1 MQCFVE
7 EVQVA
12 EQRFSF
18 FLTGVSPEV
27 RFKKIICNSTDPQ
40 IYFEKCYL
48 TKVNKSTTTLTM
60 HQKLLQPIY
69 SAYCN
74 ISVIQLSNSLNRV
87 WYKFTNIDACGFFKK
102 RRNAVL
108 SILFSTFQEFSNINH
123 TCPYKDYLI
132 FNDLAIDDRKLAPIP
147 AFPGDYVLQTDWRLN
162 GKNTAQVIVFI
173 HYTRNG
179 LKYK

>member
-1 MQCFVE
+1 MN
-7 EVQVA
+7 
-12 EQRFSF
+12 
-18 FLTGVSPEV
+18 VSPEV

-40 IYFEKCYL
+40 MFYEKCYIS
-48 TKVNKSTTTLTM
+48 KVNKSTTTLTM

-69 SAYCN
+69 TAYCN

-102 RRNAVL
+102 RRNPVL
-108 SILFSTFQEFSNINH
+108 RILFSTFQEFSNINH

-147 AFPGDYVLQTDWRLN
+147 AMPGEYVVQTDWRLN
-162 GKNTAQVIVFI
+162 GINTAQVIVFI
-173 HYTRNG
+173 RYTRNG
-179 LKYK
+179 FTNGLK